1 MSKIKSTRAHVIF
14 KRDFKEYRSGIS
26 FEILVAGSVFAT
38 FVICLK
44 TLLSGYDMETLKL
57 TVNNILILFA
67 LIPPI
72 ASIPLFTT
80 AQLSR
85 DKING
90 TMTNLL
96 ATPASPKEIVQG
108 KSRAIFF
115 TGFVIAILAPI
126 IILFVINFAMLIPSK
141 HLLYLPIYIL
151 LATFII
157 TPIFCYGLTEF
168 TVQLSMIRSPEFAM
182 SSSYVIGIGLAAGI
196 PICSAMGIFSLSSW
210 DFLLG
215 YGVLAVFVWILTLVI
230 SKSLT
235 KEQIVLARK

>member
-1 MSKIKSTRAHVIF
+1 MSKIKSTRARIIF
-14 KRDFKEYRSGIS
+14 KRDFKEYRSGLS

-44 TLLSGYDMETLKL
+44 TLLSGYDIETLKF
-57 TVNNILILFA
+57 TINNTLILFA

-80 AQLSR
+80 VQLAR

-90 TMTNLL
+90 TMANLL
-96 ATPASPKEIVQG
+96 ATPASPKEIVRG

-126 IILFVINFAMLIPSK
+126 VILLVINFVMLIPNN
-141 HLLYLPIYIL
+141 HLIYLPIHIL

-168 TVQLSMIRSPEFAM
+168 TVQLSMIKSPEFAM

-196 PICSAMGIFSLSSW
+196 PICSSMGIFSLTSW
-210 DFLLG
+210 SFLLG
-215 YGVLAVFVWILTLVI
+215 YGVLAVFVWILTLAI